1 MAKEEYVEAS
11 QVLASLP
18 PNGLVKV
25 YVPNSNEGG
34 AFYDSQEFYIVAGNS
49 LPNSGVWTPTVSNET
64 NCTVSLSEWN
74 FIKVGNVVN
83 FGGFLRVDLDGGQT
97 SGSFNLDLP
106 SEIQPANNWSLNTDL
121 NATLSMTS
129 GVFTS
134 TCTLIAD
141 GSGSKLIVG
150 SFNDTST
157 GASIRVAVQGSFVTN
172 N

>member
-49 LPNSGVWTPTVSNET
+49 LPNSGVWTPTVSDLVN
-64 NCTVSLSEWN
+64 NPTVSIGELLYKETDG
-74 FIKVGNVVN
+74 IVT
-83 FGGFLRVDLDGGQT
+83 FGGAVRVDLDGGQT
-97 SGSFNLDLP
+97 SGSFKIDLP
-106 SEIQPANNWSLNTDL
+106 SEIQPTNNWSNDTDVNVVLNRTNGLFTDEVYL
-121 NATLSMTS
+121 
-129 GVFTS
+129 V
-134 TCTLIAD
+134 AD
-141 GSGSKLIVG
+141 GGSKLIQG
-150 SFNDTST
+150 GFIDTT
-157 GASIRVAVQGSFVTN
+157 AGAVFKVAISGWYNKN